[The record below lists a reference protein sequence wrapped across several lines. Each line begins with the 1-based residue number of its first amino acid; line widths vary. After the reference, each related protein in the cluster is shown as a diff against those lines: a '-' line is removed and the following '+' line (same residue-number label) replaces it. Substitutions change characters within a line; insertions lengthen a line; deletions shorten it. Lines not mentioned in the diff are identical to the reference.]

1 MNLAR
6 HADGRIVCADSSIGW
21 GNGVR
26 RRKNGEN
33 GGRGEATGGAE
44 APPQVGACFVFIMIS
59 GLLFLFVD
67 PSLEPVASGI
77 SPRLGVQ

>member
-1 MNLAR
+1 MGKWCKAKEKR
-6 HADGRIVCADSSIGW
+6 GKRRE
-21 GNGVR
+21 GV
-26 RRKNGEN
+26 KLLGE
-33 GGRGEATGGAE
+33 
-44 APPQVGACFVFIMIS
+44 PKLPQVGACFVFIMIS